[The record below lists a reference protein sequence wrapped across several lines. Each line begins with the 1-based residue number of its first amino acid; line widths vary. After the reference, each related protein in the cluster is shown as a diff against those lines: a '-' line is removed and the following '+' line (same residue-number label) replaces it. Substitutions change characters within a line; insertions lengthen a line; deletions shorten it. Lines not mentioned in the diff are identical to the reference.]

1 MSKRLSKHVEIKIF
15 GNALQA
21 SDNSRK
27 LAERHLSWLARSAVA
42 KRAVEIA
49 GVRYFYI
56 GS

>member
-15 GNALQA
+15 GNALEA